1 MTWNNPL
8 LIAAAV
14 LAAATGMPGIALA
27 GTSGYYG
34 SLPGTN
40 TSGSGYYGSLP
51 TTSSARG
58 YYAAAPDETLG
69 GNRAAAPNDRE
80 VHLPPDPDSS
90 IGGSVK
96 RLLEGEFRLN
106 DSAPSWATPA
116 AKVAEADPRQTRQV
130 RIALGLR
137 DPRGAQDF
145 AEAVSTPGNPR
156 HGKFLTSAEFTERFG
171 PSGDTVRQASRWLES
186 AGTRVTGVS
195 ANRTILT
202 VEGTHAQLE
211 KAFDV
216 DLAHYRQPGG
226 TRVTVAPD
234 ADLAVPTALR
244 GTVNGVLGLGET
256 PLARPLNHTRVTGQP
271 TQDPES
277 SSSSLSSG
285 SSGAPGSRAQAE
297 RAEKAADGPG
307 CARWWGERNNTD
319 LPQKYPSG
327 RQSNEV
333 CGYDTRQ
340 IRGMHGLELG
350 HTGRGQTVGI
360 VGAYNLETIESDTNR
375 AAARYGSPPLT
386 PGQYS
391 ASLPHRFENQD
402 QCAPGEWA
410 MEQALD
416 VQAAHTTA
424 PAAKIRYYA
433 ARSCSTGHMFAA
445 LNRAVEANQ
454 VDVISNSWGYP
465 DEAEQPA
472 VAHKQFGQIVVQAA
486 AQGQTV
492 LISSG
497 DSGDASGLTGRKQ
510 VAFPAASPWVTAVGG
525 TSTGLDAIGR
535 TKFSTGW
542 ADAGN
547 TLRNGRWVRQND
559 KDGPFA
565 GGAGG
570 GRATYYTQPAY
581 QKGVVPDAIARG
593 KRTLPDVASLAGPYT
608 GFGMG
613 LTVDGE
619 FVLASGAGT
628 SLASP
633 LLAGIVA
640 DAAQA
645 GGGDRVGFLN
655 PALYAMAGDKAI
667 SDLKP
672 VKAGATTR
680 QMSQVGGVTVPTG
693 RGNYLIDLG
702 GKPQSLAAAPGWDPL
717 TGIGSPTRGF
727 VERLTR

>member
-1 MTWNNPL
+1 MTWNNTA
-8 LIAAAV
+8 LITAV
-14 LAAATGMPGIALA
+14 ALAATTGIPGIALA

-34 SLPGTN
+34 TLPATN
-40 TSGSGYYGSLP
+40 SSSTGYYGSLP
-51 TTSSARG
+51 TTSSVSG
-58 YYAAAPDETLG
+58 YYGAAPDAFRG
-69 GNRAAAPNDRE
+69 GDREATSNDRAAGLPADRE
-80 VHLPPDPDSS
+80 VS

-96 RLLEGEFRLN
+96 RLLDREFRLN
-106 DSAPSWATPA
+106 DSAPSWAKPA
-116 AKVAEADPRQTRQV
+116 AKVAEADPRQKRQV

-137 DPRGAQDF
+137 DPRGAQAF
-145 AEAVSTPGNPR
+145 ADAVSTPGNPH
-156 HGKFLTSAEFTERFG
+156 HGKFLTSAEFTKRFG
-171 PSGDTVRQASRWLES
+171 PSRHTVRQATRWLES
-186 AGTRVTGVS
+186 AGTRVTEVS
-195 ANRTILT
+195 ANRTLVT

-211 KAFDV
+211 KTFDV

-234 ADLAVPTALR
+234 TDLAVPAALR
-244 GTVNGVLGLGET
+244 GTVNGVLGLGDT
-256 PLARPLNHTRVTGQP
+256 PLARPLNHTREP
-271 TQDPES
+271 D
-277 SSSSLSSG
+277 SG
-285 SSGAPGSRAQAE
+285 SRSSTGTAGHRGSRAQAE
-297 RAEKAADGPG
+297 NVADGPG

-319 LPQKYPSG
+319 VPQKYPSG

-340 IRGMHGLELG
+340 IRGMHGLEPG

-375 AAARYGSPPLT
+375 AAAWYGSPPLT

-391 ASLPHRFENQD
+391 ASLPPEFENQD
-402 QCAPGEWA
+402 LCSPGEWA

-424 PAAKIRYYA
+424 PTAKIRYYA
-433 ARSCSTGHMFAA
+433 ARSCGLGHMFAA
-445 LNRAVEANQ
+445 LNRAVDANQ

-472 VAHKQFGQIVVQAA
+472 VAHRQFGQIVVQAA
-486 AQGQTV
+486 AQGQSV

-497 DSGDASGLTGRKQ
+497 DSGDASGMTGRTQ
-510 VAFPAASPWVTAVGG
+510 VGFPAASPWVTAVGG
-525 TSTGLDAIGR
+525 TSTGLNATGR
-535 TKFSTGW
+535 TVFSTGW
-542 ADAGN
+542 ADTGN
-547 TLRNGRWVRQND
+547 TLRGGRWECQND
-559 KDGPFA
+559 KDGAFA

-593 KRTLPDVASLAGPYT
+593 KRTLPDIASLAGPYT
-608 GFGMG
+608 GFGVG

-628 SLASP
+628 SLAAP

-640 DAAQA
+640 DAAQV
-645 GGGDRVGFLN
+645 GGGERVGFLN
-655 PALYAMAGDKAI
+655 PALYAMTGDKAI
-667 SDLKP
+667 RDITP

-680 QMSQVGGVTVPTG
+680 QMSRIGGVTVPTG

-702 GKPQSLAAAPGWDPL
+702 GKPQSLATAPGWDPL
-717 TGIGSPTRGF
+717 TGIGSPTSGF
-727 VERLTR
+727 VEVLTR